1 MSDLV
6 LLTVYEVS
14 YLLDMSP
21 RQIYGAL
28 ACGYLSGC
36 KITGPSA
43 HASWRIAVESAR
55 KFYERI
61 YICGSESTQD
71 NSANTG
77 STGFDHR
84 LANLQEYLLQAP
96 QGIECME
103 GRRGRVDDTKGRP
116 NNLDRTE
123 YRQLDLFEE
132 L

>member
-77 STGFDHR
+77 STGFDSR
-84 LANLQEYLLQAP
+84 LKNLQEYLLQATE
-96 QGIECME
+96 GIECME
-103 GRRGRVDDTKGRP
+103 GRRGRVDDTKGRL
-116 NNLDRTE
+116 NNMDRKE

>member
-61 YICGSESTQD
+61 YICGSESTQN

-77 STGFDHR
+77 STGFDSR
-84 LANLQEYLLQAP
+84 LKNLQEYLLQAP
-96 QGIECME
+96 QGTQSME
-103 GRRGRVDDTKGRP
+103 GRGWRVDDTTGRP
-116 NNLDRTE
+116 NNLDRKE

>member
-28 ACGYLSGC
+28 AYGYLSGC
-36 KITGPSA
+36 KITGPSV

-61 YICGSESTQD
+61 YNSGSSS
-71 NSANTG
+71 SANTSSNTG

-84 LANLQEYLLQAP
+84 LKDLQEYLLQAA
-96 QGIECME
+96 QRTQSME
-103 GRRGRVDDTKGRP
+103 GRGWGVDDTERRP
-116 NNLDRTE
+116 DNLDRKE
-123 YRQLDLFEE
+123 YRQLDLFED